1 MNVKDYIERLIIAG
15 ISEDDA
21 ALIVDDYL
29 KDLDFD
35 GLYFYCKGVERNN
48 VETIFK
54 QSVR

>member
-1 MNVKDYIERLIIAG
+1 MNVKDYIELLTAAG

-35 GLYFYCKGVERNN
+35 GLSFTCQCVERKN
-48 VETIFK
+48 VDTIHK
-54 QSVR
+54 